1 MLDANA
7 APTLRIG
14 AYVGALSDQ
23 SLINITV
30 LRPWVPNFASG
41 ILVDTLIPFT
51 RPIGFK
57 ASPLDLEIEGGVAKR
72 FGSREAG
79 QQWEFDLIPMARW
92 TYFPWNDYIDTNF
105 RLGLIGASYVTGI
118 SEFERQ
124 FDSSGHSSRFL
135 NLLVPEITVSPYKE
149 APFEDFVRVHL
160 RSGVYGLI
168 TESMARR
175 TTFQL
180 AFGLLPFE
188 VTIPAPPS
196 NRPRRGGAGVF
207 GGEFPEIVTNF
218 GDDAI
223 LFPLQGSAQGF
234 FAASRARRTRLPAK
248 RLQRG
253 VARSYRLAARK
264 VRAPTGL
271 AALMWRA

>member
-1 MLDANA
+1 MKKSGIGAAVATLFSIHPVVGGELPTATAPAPLIPGMLEANA

-30 LRPWVPNFASG
+30 LRPWAPNFASG
-41 ILVDTLIPFT
+41 ILVDAHAVYTAWRFQSIP
-51 RPIGFK
+51 
-57 ASPLDLEIEGGVAKR
+57 LELEIEGGVAKR

-92 TYFPWNDYIDTNF
+92 TYFPWNDYIYTNF

-135 NLLVPEITVSPYKE
+135 NLLVPELTVSPYKE
-149 APFEDFVRVHL
+149 APFEVFVRVHH

-168 TESMARR
+168 NGVHGASNYISTGIRF
-175 TTFQL
+175 T
-180 AFGLLPFE
+180 AF
-188 VTIPAPPS
+188 
-196 NRPRRGGAGVF
+196 
-207 GGEFPEIVTNF
+207 
-218 GDDAI
+218 
-223 LFPLQGSAQGF
+223 
-234 FAASRARRTRLPAK
+234 
-248 RLQRG
+248 
-253 VARSYRLAARK
+253 
-264 VRAPTGL
+264 
-271 AALMWRA
+271 